1 MLASEI
7 ISRILKRHEALCAK
21 YPQLVDFLPNS
32 KGDSFYLII
41 DGNDEATPIQIRIS
55 SHETNI
61 ESWIDEKEWGNKFKR
76 VNPSSYVNIS
86 IVFIDEGKDSS
97 DSPNGKKKHK
107 VKSYKN
113 RTIEGKDQIGKPYYV
128 HEFVFNS
135 KFIKRQFVQ
144 EITKHITNAVMSI
157 VGANSHTKKQL
168 SVF

>member
-86 IVFIDEGKDSS
+86 IVFNLTTYAYSLALPSRVCLEMTLIW
-97 DSPNGKKKHK
+97 
-107 VKSYKN
+107 
-113 RTIEGKDQIGKPYYV
+113 IFL
-128 HEFVFNS
+128 FV
-135 KFIKRQFVQ
+135 
-144 EITKHITNAVMSI
+144 
-157 VGANSHTKKQL
+157 L
-168 SVF
+168 SVS